1 MKTRIKKVGFVLL
14 CLLIFGSQHKV
25 SADAQSAKVE
35 FQVEQK
41 INGVEPSTMKYC
53 YELQAL
59 VEMNPMPSGSESGK
73 FLFTLTGQ
81 KSPKSILI
89 EYADSGIYTYALKQ
103 VVSADSG
110 YIEDKT
116 KYQITVYVTKQA
128 NGLNIQMIVENDAK
142 EKCSEIVFKH
152 NCNNSDKKQ
161 GITGS
166 QTHVENAKTQ
176 DEIKTY
182 ALAGVLVISGSL
194 LVLTLIRKKRKDS

>member
-25 SADAQSAKVE
+25 SADVQSAKVE
-35 FQVEQK
+35 FWVEQK
-41 INGVEPSTMKYC
+41 INGVEPSAMEYC

-59 VEMNPMPSGSESGK
+59 EEMNPMPSGSESGK

-89 EYADSGIYTYALKQ
+89 EYADSGIYTYELKQ

-110 YIEDKT
+110 YIDDET
-116 KYQITVYVTKQA
+116 KYQITVYVTEQV

-152 NCNNSDKKQ
+152 NYNNFNKKQ
-161 GITGS
+161 GTTGN
-166 QTHVENAKTQ
+166 QTQIENARTQ
-176 DEIKTY
+176 DEIKIY
-182 ALAGVLVISGSL
+182 ALAGALVISGSL
-194 LVLTLIRKKRKDS
+194 LVLTLIRKKRKDF